1 MFSDFEKIRRVCLF
15 VSLQSGWKNCIKVKF
30 MDISAIREDFPL
42 LKEKVNGK
50 PLIYLDNAATTQK
63 PDKVIAAI
71 DYYYRHQ
78 NANVHRGVHTLSQK
92 ATDLF
97 EAVREQV
104 CKFMNARESCE
115 IVFTRGATEGLNLLA
130 ETLTQSMKKGDEIL
144 LSESEH
150 HSNIVPWQL
159 AAQKRGLVIKVL
171 PIDDEGMLRYDML
184 DELLGERTK
193 VVSVAHVS
201 NSLGV
206 VNDVKTVFSKVRN
219 KCGKEVRT
227 IVDGAQGIVHR
238 KVDVQDM
245 DCDFY
250 CFSAHKLYAPM
261 GIGVVF
267 GKQELWENMPPYQGG
282 GEMIKDV
289 DFSGTTFNVP
299 PYRFEAGTPA
309 VAEVAGLGAA
319 LNYLEKVGLDDIF
332 AHEDMIMNYAQERLS
347 NIKGVKTYA
356 AKATKAG
363 SLSFNVEGL
372 HPFDVGT
379 LLDQMGVA
387 IRTGHHCA
395 QPVMKHFNIPGTAR
409 ASFALYTTK
418 EEIDIFINALERV
431 IGMLA

>member
-1 MFSDFEKIRRVCLF
+1 
-15 VSLQSGWKNCIKVKF
+15 

-63 PDKVIAAI
+63 PDKVIDTI

-97 EAVREQV
+97 EAVRKQV
-104 CKFMNARESCE
+104 CKFINARESSE

-130 ETLTQSMKKGDEIL
+130 ETLTQSMKEGDEIL

-159 AAQKRGLVIKVL
+159 AAQKRGLVIRVI

-184 DELLGERTK
+184 EELLGERTK
-193 VVSVAHVS
+193 VVSIAHIS

-206 VNDVKTVFSKVRN
+206 VNDVKAIFAKIRH
-219 KCGKEVRT
+219 KCGKGVKT

-245 DCDFY
+245 NCDFY

-261 GIGVVF
+261 GIGVVY
-267 GKQELWENMPPYQGG
+267 GKQELWESMPPYQGG

-299 PYRFEAGTPA
+299 PYKFEAGTPA

>member
-1 MFSDFEKIRRVCLF
+1 
-15 VSLQSGWKNCIKVKF
+15 

-63 PDKVIAAI
+63 PDKVIDTI

-104 CKFMNARESCE
+104 CKFINARERSE

-130 ETLTQSMKKGDEIL
+130 ETLTQTMKEGDEIL

-159 AAQKRGLVIKVL
+159 AAQKRGLVIRVM

-184 DELLGERTK
+184 EELLGERTK
-193 VVSVAHVS
+193 VVSIAHIS

-206 VNDVKTVFSKVRN
+206 VNDVKAIFAKIRH
-219 KCGKEVRT
+219 KCGKGVKT

-245 DCDFY
+245 NCDFY

-261 GIGVVF
+261 GIGVVY
-267 GKQELWENMPPYQGG
+267 GKQELWESMPPYQGG

-299 PYRFEAGTPA
+299 PYKFEAGTPA

-319 LNYLEKVGLDDIF
+319 LNYLEEVGLDDIF
-332 AHEDMIMNYAQERLS
+332 AHEDMIMNYAQECLS

>member
-1 MFSDFEKIRRVCLF
+1 
-15 VSLQSGWKNCIKVKF
+15 

-63 PDKVIAAI
+63 PDKVIDTI

-104 CKFMNARESCE
+104 CKFINARESSE

-130 ETLTQSMKKGDEIL
+130 ETLTQSMKEGDEIL

-159 AAQKRGLVIKVL
+159 AAQKRGLVIRVI

-184 DELLGERTK
+184 EELLGERTK
-193 VVSVAHVS
+193 VVSIAHIS

-206 VNDVKTVFSKVRN
+206 VNDVKAVFAKIRH
-219 KCGKEVRT
+219 KCGKGVKT

-245 DCDFY
+245 NCDFY

-261 GIGVVF
+261 GIGVVY
-267 GKQELWENMPPYQGG
+267 GKQELWESMPPYQGG

-299 PYRFEAGTPA
+299 PYKFEAGTPA

-332 AHEDMIMNYAQERLS
+332 AHEDMIMNYAQERLN

>member
-1 MFSDFEKIRRVCLF
+1 
-15 VSLQSGWKNCIKVKF
+15 

-63 PDKVIAAI
+63 PDKVIDTI

-104 CKFMNARESCE
+104 CKFINARESSE

-130 ETLTQSMKKGDEIL
+130 ETLTQSMKEGDEIL

-159 AAQKRGLVIKVL
+159 AAQKRGLVIRVI

-184 DELLGERTK
+184 EELLGERTK
-193 VVSVAHVS
+193 VVSIAHIS

-206 VNDVKTVFSKVRN
+206 VNDVKAIFAKIRH
-219 KCGKEVRT
+219 KCGKGVKT

-245 DCDFY
+245 NCDFY

-261 GIGVVF
+261 GIGVVY
-267 GKQELWENMPPYQGG
+267 GKQELWESMPPYQGG

-299 PYRFEAGTPA
+299 PYKFEAGTPA

>member
-1 MFSDFEKIRRVCLF
+1 
-15 VSLQSGWKNCIKVKF
+15 

-63 PDKVIAAI
+63 PDKVIDTI

-104 CKFMNARESCE
+104 CKFINARESSE

-130 ETLTQSMKKGDEIL
+130 ETLTQSMKEGDEIL

-159 AAQKRGLVIKVL
+159 AAQKRGLVIRVI

-184 DELLGERTK
+184 EELLGERTK
-193 VVSVAHVS
+193 VISIAHIS

-206 VNDVKTVFSKVRN
+206 VNDVKAIFAKIRH
-219 KCGKEVRT
+219 KCGKGVKT

-245 DCDFY
+245 NCDFY

-261 GIGVVF
+261 GIGVVY
-267 GKQELWENMPPYQGG
+267 GKQELWESMPPYQGG

-299 PYRFEAGTPA
+299 PYKFEAGTPA

-319 LNYLEKVGLDDIF
+319 LNYLEEVGLDDIF

>member
-1 MFSDFEKIRRVCLF
+1 
-15 VSLQSGWKNCIKVKF
+15 

-63 PDKVIAAI
+63 PDKVIDTI

-104 CKFMNARESCE
+104 CKFINARESSE

-130 ETLTQSMKKGDEIL
+130 ETLTQSMKEGDEIL

-159 AAQKRGLVIKVL
+159 AAQKRGLVIRVI

-184 DELLGERTK
+184 EELLGERTK
-193 VVSVAHVS
+193 VVSIAHIS

-206 VNDVKTVFSKVRN
+206 VNDVKAIFAKIRH
-219 KCGKEVRT
+219 KCGKGVKT

-245 DCDFY
+245 NCDFY

-261 GIGVVF
+261 GIGVVY
-267 GKQELWENMPPYQGG
+267 GKQELWESMPPYQGG

-299 PYRFEAGTPA
+299 PYKFEAGTPA

-332 AHEDMIMNYAQERLS
+332 AHEVMIMNYAQERLS

>member
-1 MFSDFEKIRRVCLF
+1 
-15 VSLQSGWKNCIKVKF
+15 

-63 PDKVIAAI
+63 PDKVIDTI

-97 EAVREQV
+97 EAVRGQV
-104 CKFMNARESCE
+104 CKFINARESSE

-130 ETLTQSMKKGDEIL
+130 ETLTQSMKEGDEIL

-159 AAQKRGLVIKVL
+159 AAQKRGLVIRVI

-184 DELLGERTK
+184 EELLGERTK
-193 VVSVAHVS
+193 VVSIAHIS

-206 VNDVKTVFSKVRN
+206 VNDVKAIFAKIRH
-219 KCGKEVRT
+219 KCGKGVKT

-245 DCDFY
+245 NCDFY

-261 GIGVVF
+261 GIGVVY
-267 GKQELWENMPPYQGG
+267 GKQELWESMPPYQGG

-299 PYRFEAGTPA
+299 PYKFEAGTPA

-319 LNYLEKVGLDDIF
+319 LNYLKKVGLDDIF

-356 AKATKAG
+356 AKVTKAG

>member
-1 MFSDFEKIRRVCLF
+1 
-15 VSLQSGWKNCIKVKF
+15 

-63 PDKVIAAI
+63 PDKVIDTI

-104 CKFMNARESCE
+104 CKFINARESSE

-130 ETLTQSMKKGDEIL
+130 ETLTQSMKEGDEIL

-159 AAQKRGLVIKVL
+159 AAQKRGLVIRVI

-184 DELLGERTK
+184 EELLGERTK
-193 VVSVAHVS
+193 VVSIAHIS

-206 VNDVKTVFSKVRN
+206 VNDVKAIFAKMRH
-219 KCGKEVRT
+219 KCGKGVKT

-245 DCDFY
+245 NCDFY

-261 GIGVVF
+261 GIGVVY
-267 GKQELWENMPPYQGG
+267 GKQELWESMPPYQGG

-299 PYRFEAGTPA
+299 PYKFEAGTPA

>member
-1 MFSDFEKIRRVCLF
+1 
-15 VSLQSGWKNCIKVKF
+15 

-63 PDKVIAAI
+63 PDKVIDTI

-104 CKFMNARESCE
+104 CKFINARESSE

-130 ETLTQSMKKGDEIL
+130 ETLTQSMKEGDEIL

-150 HSNIVPWQL
+150 HSNIVPCQL
-159 AAQKRGLVIKVL
+159 AAQKRGLVIRVI

-184 DELLGERTK
+184 EELLGERTK
-193 VVSVAHVS
+193 VVSIAHIS

-206 VNDVKTVFSKVRN
+206 VNDVKAIFAKIRH
-219 KCGKEVRT
+219 KCGKGVKT

-245 DCDFY
+245 NCDFY

-261 GIGVVF
+261 GIGVVY
-267 GKQELWENMPPYQGG
+267 GKQELWESMPPYQGG

-289 DFSGTTFNVP
+289 DFSGTTFNLP
-299 PYRFEAGTPA
+299 PYKFEAGTPA

>member
-1 MFSDFEKIRRVCLF
+1 
-15 VSLQSGWKNCIKVKF
+15 

-63 PDKVIAAI
+63 PDKVIATI

-104 CKFMNARESCE
+104 CKFINARESSE

-130 ETLTQSMKKGDEIL
+130 ETLTQSMKEGDEIL

-159 AAQKRGLVIKVL
+159 AAQKRGLVIRVI

-184 DELLGERTK
+184 EELLDERTK
-193 VVSVAHVS
+193 VVSIAHIS

-206 VNDVKTVFSKVRN
+206 VNDVKAIFAKIRH
-219 KCGKEVRT
+219 KCGKGVKT

-245 DCDFY
+245 NCDFY

-261 GIGVVF
+261 GIGVVY
-267 GKQELWENMPPYQGG
+267 GKQELWESMPPYQGG

-299 PYRFEAGTPA
+299 PYKFEAGTPA

-332 AHEDMIMNYAQERLS
+332 THEDMIMNYAQERLS

>member
-78 NANVHRGVHTLSQK
+78 NANVHRGVHTLSQT

-97 EAVREQV
+97 ETVRGKV

-130 ETLTQSMKKGDEIL
+130 ETLTQSMKTGDEIL
-144 LSESEH
+144 ISESEH

-184 DELLGERTK
+184 DELLGEKTK
-193 VVSVAHVS
+193 IVSVAHVS

-206 VNDVKTVFSKVRN
+206 VNDVKAVFSKVRN

-261 GIGVVF
+261 GIGVVC

-309 VAEVAGLGAA
+309 VADVAGLGAA
-319 LNYLEKVGLDDIF
+319 LDYLETIGLDDIF
-332 AHEDMIMNYAQERLS
+332 AHENVIMEYAQERLS
-347 NIKGVKTYA
+347 NTKGVKVYA
-356 AKATKAG
+356 AKAPKAG

-395 QPVMKHFNIPGTAR
+395 QPVMKHFDIPGTAR

-418 EEIDIFINALERV
+418 EEIDIFVNALERV
-431 IGMLA
+431 IKMLA

>member
-1 MFSDFEKIRRVCLF
+1 
-15 VSLQSGWKNCIKVKF
+15 

-63 PDKVIAAI
+63 PDKVIDTI

-97 EAVREQV
+97 EAVRKQV
-104 CKFMNARESCE
+104 CKFINARESSE
-115 IVFTRGATEGLNLLA
+115 IVFTRGTTEGLNLLA
-130 ETLTQSMKKGDEIL
+130 ETLTQSMKEGDEIL

-159 AAQKRGLVIKVL
+159 AAQKRGLVIRVI

-184 DELLGERTK
+184 EELLGERTK
-193 VVSVAHVS
+193 VVSIAHIS

-206 VNDVKTVFSKVRN
+206 VNDVKAIFAKIRH
-219 KCGKEVRT
+219 KCGKGVKT

-245 DCDFY
+245 NCDFY

-261 GIGVVF
+261 GIGVVY
-267 GKQELWENMPPYQGG
+267 GKQELWESMPPYQGG

-299 PYRFEAGTPA
+299 PYKFEAGTPA

-319 LNYLEKVGLDDIF
+319 LNYLEEVGLDDIF

>member
-50 PLIYLDNAATTQK
+50 LLIYLDNAATTQK
-63 PDKVIAAI
+63 P
-71 DYYYRHQ
+71 
-78 NANVHRGVHTLSQK
+78 
-92 ATDLF
+92 
-97 EAVREQV
+97 
-104 CKFMNARESCE
+104 
-115 IVFTRGATEGLNLLA
+115 
-130 ETLTQSMKKGDEIL
+130 LTQSMKEGDEIL
-144 LSESEH
+144 ISESEH

-193 VVSVAHVS
+193 VVSIAHIS

-206 VNDVKTVFSKVRN
+206 VNDVKAVFSKVRN

-261 GIGVVF
+261 GIGVVC

-289 DFSGTTFNVP
+289 DFSGTTFNI
-299 PYRFEAGTPA
+299 RSRNSCRGRCRRLRCRL
-309 VAEVAGLGAA
+309 GLFG
-319 LNYLEKVGLDDIF
+319 N
-332 AHEDMIMNYAQERLS
+332 N
-347 NIKGVKTYA
+347 
-356 AKATKAG
+356 
-363 SLSFNVEGL
+363 
-372 HPFDVGT
+372 
-379 LLDQMGVA
+379 
-387 IRTGHHCA
+387 
-395 QPVMKHFNIPGTAR
+395 R
-409 ASFALYTTK
+409 A
-418 EEIDIFINALERV
+418 
-431 IGMLA
+431 

>member
-1 MFSDFEKIRRVCLF
+1 
-15 VSLQSGWKNCIKVKF
+15 

-42 LKEKVNGK
+42 LKEKVNSK

-63 PDKVIAAI
+63 PDKVIDTI

-104 CKFMNARESCE
+104 CKFINARESSE

-130 ETLTQSMKKGDEIL
+130 ETLTQSMKEGDEIL

-159 AAQKRGLVIKVL
+159 AAQKRGLVIRVI

-184 DELLGERTK
+184 EELLGERTK
-193 VVSVAHVS
+193 VVSIAHIS

-206 VNDVKTVFSKVRN
+206 VNDVKAIFAKIRH
-219 KCGKEVRT
+219 KCGKGVKT

-245 DCDFY
+245 NCDFY

-261 GIGVVF
+261 GIGVVY
-267 GKQELWENMPPYQGG
+267 GKQELWESMPPYQGG

-299 PYRFEAGTPA
+299 PYKFEAGTPA

>member
-1 MFSDFEKIRRVCLF
+1 
-15 VSLQSGWKNCIKVKF
+15 

-63 PDKVIAAI
+63 PDKVIDTI

-104 CKFMNARESCE
+104 CKFINARESSE

-130 ETLTQSMKKGDEIL
+130 ETLTQTMKEGDEIL

-159 AAQKRGLVIKVL
+159 AAQKRGLVIRVI

-184 DELLGERTK
+184 EELLGERTK
-193 VVSVAHVS
+193 VVSIAHIS

-206 VNDVKTVFSKVRN
+206 VNDVKAIFAKIRH
-219 KCGKEVRT
+219 KCGKGVKT

-238 KVDVQDM
+238 KVDVQNM
-245 DCDFY
+245 NCDFY

-261 GIGVVF
+261 GIGVVY
-267 GKQELWENMPPYQGG
+267 GKQELWESMPPYQGG

-299 PYRFEAGTPA
+299 PYKFEAGTPA

-319 LNYLEKVGLDDIF
+319 LNYLGKVGLDDIF
-332 AHEDMIMNYAQERLS
+332 AHEDKIMNYAQERLNS
-347 NIKGVKTYA
+347 IKGVKTYA

>member
-1 MFSDFEKIRRVCLF
+1 
-15 VSLQSGWKNCIKVKF
+15 

-63 PDKVIAAI
+63 PDKVIDTI

-104 CKFMNARESCE
+104 CKFINARESSE

-130 ETLTQSMKKGDEIL
+130 ETLTQSMKEGDEIL

-159 AAQKRGLVIKVL
+159 AAQKRGLVIRVI

-184 DELLGERTK
+184 EELLGERTK
-193 VVSVAHVS
+193 VVSIAHIS

-206 VNDVKTVFSKVRN
+206 VNDVKAIFAKIRH
-219 KCGKEVRT
+219 KCGKGVKT

-238 KVDVQDM
+238 KIDVQDM
-245 DCDFY
+245 NCDFY

-261 GIGVVF
+261 GIGVVY
-267 GKQELWENMPPYQGG
+267 GKQELWESMPPYQGG

-299 PYRFEAGTPA
+299 PYKFEAGTPA

>member
-1 MFSDFEKIRRVCLF
+1 
-15 VSLQSGWKNCIKVKF
+15 

-63 PDKVIAAI
+63 PDKVIDTI

-104 CKFMNARESCE
+104 CKFINARESSE

-130 ETLTQSMKKGDEIL
+130 ETLTQSMKEGDEIL

-159 AAQKRGLVIKVL
+159 AAQKRGLVIRVI

-184 DELLGERTK
+184 EELLDERTK
-193 VVSVAHVS
+193 VVSIAHIS

-206 VNDVKTVFSKVRN
+206 VNDVKAIFAKIRH
-219 KCGKEVRT
+219 KCGKGVKT

-245 DCDFY
+245 NCDFY

-261 GIGVVF
+261 GIGVVY
-267 GKQELWENMPPYQGG
+267 GKQELWESMLPYQGG

-299 PYRFEAGTPA
+299 PYKFEAGTPA

-332 AHEDMIMNYAQERLS
+332 AHEDMIMNYAQERLN

>member
-1 MFSDFEKIRRVCLF
+1 
-15 VSLQSGWKNCIKVKF
+15 

-63 PDKVIAAI
+63 PDKVIDTI

-104 CKFMNARESCE
+104 CKFINARESSE

-130 ETLTQSMKKGDEIL
+130 ETLTQSMKEGDEIL

-159 AAQKRGLVIKVL
+159 AAQKRGLVIRVI

-184 DELLGERTK
+184 EELLGERTK
-193 VVSVAHVS
+193 VVSIAHIS

-206 VNDVKTVFSKVRN
+206 VNDVKAIFAKIRH
-219 KCGKEVRT
+219 KCGKGVKT

-245 DCDFY
+245 NCDFY

-261 GIGVVF
+261 GIGVVY
-267 GKQELWENMPPYQGG
+267 GKQELWESMPPYQGG

-299 PYRFEAGTPA
+299 PYKFEAGTPA

-356 AKATKAG
+356 AKVTKAG

>member
-1 MFSDFEKIRRVCLF
+1 
-15 VSLQSGWKNCIKVKF
+15 

-63 PDKVIAAI
+63 PDKVIDTI

-104 CKFMNARESCE
+104 CKFINARESSE

-130 ETLTQSMKKGDEIL
+130 ETLTQSMKEGDEIL

-159 AAQKRGLVIKVL
+159 AAQKRGLVIRVI

-184 DELLGERTK
+184 EELLGERTK
-193 VVSVAHVS
+193 VVSIAHIS

-206 VNDVKTVFSKVRN
+206 VNDVKAIFAKIRH
-219 KCGKEVRT
+219 KCGKGVKT

-238 KVDVQDM
+238 KIDVQDM
-245 DCDFY
+245 NCDFY

-261 GIGVVF
+261 GIGVVY
-267 GKQELWENMPPYQGG
+267 GKQELWESMPPYQGG

-289 DFSGTTFNVP
+289 DFSGTTFNVL
-299 PYRFEAGTPA
+299 PYKFEAGTPA

-356 AKATKAG
+356 AKVTKAG

>member
-1 MFSDFEKIRRVCLF
+1 
-15 VSLQSGWKNCIKVKF
+15 

-63 PDKVIAAI
+63 PDKVIGTI

-104 CKFMNARESCE
+104 CKFINARESSE

-130 ETLTQSMKKGDEIL
+130 ETLTQSMKEGDEIL

-159 AAQKRGLVIKVL
+159 AAQKRGLVIRVI

-184 DELLGERTK
+184 EELLGERTK
-193 VVSVAHVS
+193 VVSIAHIS

-206 VNDVKTVFSKVRN
+206 VNDVKAIFAKIRH
-219 KCGKEVRT
+219 KCGKGVKT

-245 DCDFY
+245 NCDFY

-261 GIGVVF
+261 GIGVVY
-267 GKQELWENMPPYQGG
+267 GKQELWESMPPYQGG

-299 PYRFEAGTPA
+299 PYKFEAGTPA

-409 ASFALYTTK
+409 VSFALYTTK

>member
-1 MFSDFEKIRRVCLF
+1 
-15 VSLQSGWKNCIKVKF
+15 

-63 PDKVIAAI
+63 PDKVIDTI

-104 CKFMNARESCE
+104 CKFINARESSE

-130 ETLTQSMKKGDEIL
+130 ETLTQSMKEGDEIL

-159 AAQKRGLVIKVL
+159 AAQKRGLVIRVI

-184 DELLGERTK
+184 EELLGERTK
-193 VVSVAHVS
+193 VVSIAHIS

-206 VNDVKTVFSKVRN
+206 VNDVKAIFAKIRH
-219 KCGKEVRT
+219 KCGKGVKT

-245 DCDFY
+245 NCDFY

-261 GIGVVF
+261 GIGVVY
-267 GKQELWENMPPYQGG
+267 GKQELWESMPPYQGG

-289 DFSGTTFNVP
+289 DFSGTTFNLP
-299 PYRFEAGTPA
+299 PYKFEAGTPA

>member
-1 MFSDFEKIRRVCLF
+1 
-15 VSLQSGWKNCIKVKF
+15 

-63 PDKVIAAI
+63 PDKVIDTI

-104 CKFMNARESCE
+104 CKFINARESSE

-130 ETLTQSMKKGDEIL
+130 ETLTQSMKEGDEIL

-159 AAQKRGLVIKVL
+159 AAQKRGLVIRVI

-184 DELLGERTK
+184 EELLGERTK
-193 VVSVAHVS
+193 VISIAHIS

-206 VNDVKTVFSKVRN
+206 VNDVKAIFAKIRH
-219 KCGKEVRT
+219 KCGKGVKT

-245 DCDFY
+245 NCDFY

-261 GIGVVF
+261 GIGVVY
-267 GKQELWENMPPYQGG
+267 GKQELWESMPPYQGG

-299 PYRFEAGTPA
+299 PYKFEAGTPA

>member
-1 MFSDFEKIRRVCLF
+1 
-15 VSLQSGWKNCIKVKF
+15 

-63 PDKVIAAI
+63 PDKVIDTI

-97 EAVREQV
+97 EVVRGQV
-104 CKFMNARESCE
+104 CKFINARESSE

-130 ETLTQSMKKGDEIL
+130 ETLTQSMKEGDEIL

-159 AAQKRGLVIKVL
+159 AAQKRGLVIRVI

-184 DELLGERTK
+184 EELLGERTK
-193 VVSVAHVS
+193 VVSIAHIS

-206 VNDVKTVFSKVRN
+206 VNDVKAIFAKIRH
-219 KCGKEVRT
+219 KCGKGVKT

-245 DCDFY
+245 NCDFY

-261 GIGVVF
+261 GIGVVY
-267 GKQELWENMPPYQGG
+267 GKQELWESMPPYQGG

-299 PYRFEAGTPA
+299 PYKFEAGTPA

>member
-1 MFSDFEKIRRVCLF
+1 
-15 VSLQSGWKNCIKVKF
+15 
-30 MDISAIREDFPL
+30 MDISAIRKDFPL

-63 PDKVIAAI
+63 PDKVIDTI

-104 CKFMNARESCE
+104 CKFINARESSE

-130 ETLTQSMKKGDEIL
+130 ETLTQSMKEGDEIL

-159 AAQKRGLVIKVL
+159 AAQKRGLVIRVI

-184 DELLGERTK
+184 EELLGERTK
-193 VVSVAHVS
+193 VVSIAHIS

-206 VNDVKTVFSKVRN
+206 VNDVKAIFAKIRH
-219 KCGKEVRT
+219 KCGKGVKT

-245 DCDFY
+245 NCDFY

-261 GIGVVF
+261 GIGVVY
-267 GKQELWENMPPYQGG
+267 GKQELWESMPPYQGG

-299 PYRFEAGTPA
+299 PYKFEAGTPA

-332 AHEDMIMNYAQERLS
+332 AHEDTIMNYAQERLS

-409 ASFALYTTK
+409 VSFALYTTK

>member
-1 MFSDFEKIRRVCLF
+1 
-15 VSLQSGWKNCIKVKF
+15 

-63 PDKVIAAI
+63 PDKVIDTI

-104 CKFMNARESCE
+104 CKFINARESSE

-130 ETLTQSMKKGDEIL
+130 ETLTQSMKEGDEIL

-159 AAQKRGLVIKVL
+159 AAQKRGLVIRVI

-184 DELLGERTK
+184 EELLGERTK
-193 VVSVAHVS
+193 VVSIAHIS

-206 VNDVKTVFSKVRN
+206 VNDVKAIFAKIRH
-219 KCGKEVRT
+219 KCGKGVKT

-245 DCDFY
+245 NCDFY

-261 GIGVVF
+261 GIGVVY
-267 GKQELWENMPPYQGG
+267 GKQELWESMPPYQGG

-299 PYRFEAGTPA
+299 PYKFEAGTPA

-332 AHEDMIMNYAQERLS
+332 AHEDMIMNYAQERLN

-356 AKATKAG
+356 AKVTKAG

>member
-1 MFSDFEKIRRVCLF
+1 
-15 VSLQSGWKNCIKVKF
+15 

-63 PDKVIAAI
+63 PDKVIDTI

-104 CKFMNARESCE
+104 CKFINARERSE

-130 ETLTQSMKKGDEIL
+130 ETLTQTMKEGDEIL

-159 AAQKRGLVIKVL
+159 AAQKRGLVIRVI

-184 DELLGERTK
+184 EELLGERTK
-193 VVSVAHVS
+193 VVSIAHIS

-206 VNDVKTVFSKVRN
+206 VNDVKAIFAKIRH
-219 KCGKEVRT
+219 KCGKGVKT

-245 DCDFY
+245 NCDFY

-261 GIGVVF
+261 GIGVVY
-267 GKQELWENMPPYQGG
+267 GKQELWESMPPYQGG

-299 PYRFEAGTPA
+299 PYKFEAGTPA